1 MSNIIND
8 DKENI
13 INTYNRFGVVL
24 TSGEGSILKD
34 EDGKEYIDFSSGIGT
49 NIFGINDKE
58 WVDAVCNQA
67 RTIQHTSNLYY
78 SVPQV
83 KLAKLLC
90 KKTGM
95 KKVFFANSGAESN
108 ECAIKTARKYSFD
121 KYGEGRYEIITLV
134 NSFHGRTIATLS
146 ATGQDVFHQYFMP
159 FVDGFKYVHAN
170 DIDEL
175 DKAISN
181 KTCAIMIE
189 TVQGE
194 GGVNALDAEF
204 IKHIDKVC
212 KEKDLVFIVD
222 EVQTGNGRTGY
233 LYSYMEYGV
242 HPDVVTTAKG
252 IAGGLPF
259 AAILFSEKT
268 EKTLTYGT
276 HATTFGGNPI
286 CASAAYSVIE
296 RIDDAL
302 LEHVKKCNE
311 IIKKKLLGHK
321 NIISVSGRGLMVGV
335 ELKEGLNAADI
346 VKKGI
351 EKGVIMLTAKK
362 KIRLLPPLNIP
373 FDILERGLDILLELV
388 ED

>member
-1 MSNIIND
+1 
-8 DKENI
+8 
-13 INTYNRFGVVL
+13 
-24 TSGEGSILKD
+24 
-34 EDGKEYIDFSSGIGT
+34 
-49 NIFGINDKE
+49 
-58 WVDAVCNQA
+58 
-67 RTIQHTSNLYY
+67 
-78 SVPQV
+78 
-83 KLAKLLC
+83 
-90 KKTGM
+90 
-95 KKVFFANSGAESN
+95 
-108 ECAIKTARKYSFD
+108 
-121 KYGEGRYEIITLV
+121 
-134 NSFHGRTIATLS
+134 
-146 ATGQDVFHQYFMP
+146 
-159 FVDGFKYVHAN
+159 
-170 DIDEL
+170 
-175 DKAISN
+175 
-181 KTCAIMIE
+181 
-189 TVQGE
+189 
-194 GGVNALDAEF
+194 
-204 IKHIDKVC
+204 
-212 KEKDLVFIVD
+212 
-222 EVQTGNGRTGY
+222 
-233 LYSYMEYGV
+233 MEYGV

-373 FDILERGLDILLELV
+373 FDVLERGLDILLELV